1 MPSPQ
6 NAFADRLGQRFH
18 YFSLLAVDLI
28 HEFELGVWKAVFIHL
43 IRMLVVIE
51 GTGIQELNSW
61 SVFNLDISESWD
73 LFLKCSM

>member
-6 NAFADRLGQRFH
+6 NAFADCLGQRFD
-18 YFSLLAVDLI
+18 YFSLLAVDLM
-28 HEFELGVWKAVFIHL
+28 HEFQLGVWKAVFIHL
-43 IRMLVVIE
+43 ICMLVAIG
-51 GTGIQELNSW
+51 GTGIQELNSQ